1 MTIASC
7 RPPLRASAV
16 VEVYAKWCGP
26 SPACKSTYRKLQ
38 DDLIDQQKR
47 IRLCQVC
54 ATDVKGVEE
63 LVKYAVSARPTFL
76 LYLNGEKVG
85 TVEGVSTPTLEKLIK
100 AYLPVELLGAEAA
113 EEGEAEV

>member
-1 MTIASC
+1 M
-7 RPPLRASAV
+7 
-16 VEVYAKWCGP
+16 
-26 SPACKSTYRKLQ
+26 
-38 DDLIDQQKR
+38 
-47 IRLCQVC
+47 CQVC

-100 AYLPVELLGAEAA
+100 AYLPVELLGEEAA